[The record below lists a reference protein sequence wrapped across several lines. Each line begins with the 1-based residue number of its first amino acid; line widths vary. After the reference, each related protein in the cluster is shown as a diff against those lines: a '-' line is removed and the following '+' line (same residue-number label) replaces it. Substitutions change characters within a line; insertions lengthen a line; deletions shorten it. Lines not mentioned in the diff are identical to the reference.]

1 MDSVDF
7 DLCAGEVH
15 GLVGENGAGK
25 STLIEIL
32 AGSIRPDSGEIVVD
46 RDTYTHL
53 DPGKSIELGIQTVHQ
68 DNLLVEGLSIAENIF
83 LNDLGTN
90 GFGFFRLKEYIKET
104 RKVMG
109 SLGVDLDPDKKVEQ
123 LSPVEK
129 KILSITK
136 AFSRQAR
143 ILILDEPTASLD
155 EQGKEI
161 LFRVIKDFTGKDL
174 CVIYIS
180 HNLGE
185 VFEICNR
192 VTILKDGKKINTHKI
207 EDIDIDS
214 LIREMIGRSTSA
226 FYHGEHTSGGSREGD
241 EYLEVSGY
249 SREGAVKHVS
259 FKVRKGE
266 IFGIGGM
273 VGSGRTEL
281 ARLIFG
287 LDRRDSGTLVYNGKD
302 ITPDSPYEAVKNGIG
317 LLTED
322 RACT

>member
-1 MDSVDF
+1 MSATPVLHIDNLSKAYPGVQALDSVDY
-7 DLCAGEVH
+7 DLYAGEVH

-32 AGSIRPDSGEIVVD
+32 AGSIRPDSGTIIVD
-46 RDTYTHL
+46 RDMYEHL

-68 DNLLVEGLSIAENIF
+68 ANQLVEGLSVAENIL
-83 LNDLGTN
+83 LNDLKTN
-90 GFGFFRLKEYIKET
+90 ALRFFSLRNCIKET
-104 RKVMG
+104 GKVMV
-109 SLGVDLDPDKKVEQ
+109 SLGVDLDPSKKVEQ

-129 KILSITK
+129 KIISITK

-161 LFRVIKDFTGKDL
+161 MFRVIKDFTRKNL
-174 CVIYIS
+174 SVIYIS

-192 VTILKDGKKINTHKI
+192 VTVLKDGRKINTHRI

-226 FYHGEHTSGGSREGD
+226 FTFSRC
-241 EYLEVSGY
+241 LFC
-249 SREGAVKHVS
+249 RW
-259 FKVRKGE
+259 
-266 IFGIGGM
+266 
-273 VGSGRTEL
+273 
-281 ARLIFG
+281 
-287 LDRRDSGTLVYNGKD
+287 
-302 ITPDSPYEAVKNGIG
+302 
-317 LLTED
+317 
-322 RACT
+322 